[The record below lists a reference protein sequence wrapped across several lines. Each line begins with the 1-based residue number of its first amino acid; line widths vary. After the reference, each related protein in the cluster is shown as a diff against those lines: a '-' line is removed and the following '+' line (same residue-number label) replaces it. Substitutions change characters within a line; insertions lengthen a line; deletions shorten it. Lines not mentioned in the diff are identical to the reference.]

1 MSRATQPAIHTSLPP
16 PSHFRA
22 PGPARPLPR
31 NNSVTTR
38 NSHAP
43 LLTLPCSP
51 QFTRCSPNHPAL
63 RPRSKLFGKKD
74 TISKDV
80 KATGQRSTKRI

>member
-1 MSRATQPAIHTSLPP
+1 MT
-16 PSHFRA
+16 
-22 PGPARPLPR
+22 
-31 NNSVTTR
+31 NR